1 MLIAVIGLSMV
12 FGIIGFGT
20 GLCYGKKDCPDN
32 YDLSL
37 LALRLDSYVRENNLL
52 REQLGGKVRSKK

>member
-1 MLIAVIGLSMV
+1 MV

-32 YDLSL
+32 DDLSI